1 MEGTTLL
8 LPSFHIY
15 SHHFRIEAGPVK
27 STKTKII
34 PLILSA
40 TTTKS
45 YSPDT
50 KHNKDIVAAISIS
63 FFSIFF
69 HQGRIGWATQKEK
82 PNSQNIPT
90 TELPVGGGAQAFPG
104 QSRAGAGDL
113 QDTDSVNHR
122 LQE

>member
-82 PNSQNIPT
+82 PNSQNSYHRASR
-90 TELPVGGGAQAFPG
+90 GGGAQAFPG